1 MALQFVYEHLQGRPP
16 VIPPVVYTKVP
27 QTDPALV
34 AAAAELGVAD
44 LHEALGAVEGRALL
58 MSPRMRPL
66 DPTLKMAGAAVTV
79 FNYPGDNLM
88 MHQALYLAGKGHVLV
103 MTNGG
108 TAISAQWGELA
119 GVEAQTKGL
128 AGLVVDGAVRDTQAL
143 IAMRF
148 PVWSTAIHASHPE
161 KRGPGAVNIPIVVDG
176 VTVHPGDIVVAD
188 GDGVL
193 VIPPIYLK
201 HAIDGARRRQDKEAD
216 MRRRI
221 LAGEHLHD
229 LLGLKGAM
237 GSSGVEIRDT
247 SWAKDQARR

>member
-1 MALQFVYEHLQGRPP
+1 M
-16 VIPPVVYTKVP
+16 IPPVVYTKIP
-27 QTDPALV
+27 ETDPALV
-34 AAAAELGVAD
+34 AAAAEMGVAD

-108 TAISAQWGELA
+108 AATSAQWGELA

-148 PVWSTAIHASHPE
+148 PVWATAIHASHPE
-161 KRGPGAVNIPIVVDG
+161 KRGPGAVNIPVVVDG
-176 VTVHPGDIVVAD
+176 VLVHPGDIVVAD

-193 VIPPIYLK
+193 VIPPAYLR
-201 HAIDGARRRQDKEAD
+201 HAVDGARRRQDKEAD

-229 LLGLKGAM
+229 LLGLQKAM
-237 GSSGVEIRDT
+237 DASGVEIRQT
-247 SWAKDQARR
+247 SWAEDRTKRSGS